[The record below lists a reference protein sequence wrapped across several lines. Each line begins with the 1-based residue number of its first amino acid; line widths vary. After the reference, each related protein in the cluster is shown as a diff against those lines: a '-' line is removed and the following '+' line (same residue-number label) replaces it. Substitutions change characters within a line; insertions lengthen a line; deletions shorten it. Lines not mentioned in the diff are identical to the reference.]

1 MIFRL
6 RAHALMCLSVAS
18 LTASFFASSVAIA
31 QTAPPLE
38 QRRAELKALFHEMW
52 EDRLKHAPE
61 FASAIGDKRYNAEL
75 SDYSVEAFN
84 QGLARDR
91 AFLTRLGAIDPAG
104 LPTQEKLSYELA
116 VRQLVEEQTAA
127 RFKEWQLPVNQF
139 YGFHTALPDLVELL
153 HFDTEKDYADYIA
166 RMRAVPRAFNQIMID
181 MQLGL
186 DDGRTPPRALMQ
198 KVLAQV
204 NDIANKKPEE
214 SAFALP
220 LKHFPAAITPDAQAH
235 IHDELLAVIHTQVLP
250 SYTRFAKFLE
260 TQYIPKARIDPGLWA
275 MPGGDDYYAFRVKQ
289 STTTNLTPEEVHQ
302 LGLKQVAEIEPQLMA
317 VVHGLG
323 FNDLKSFHEALLT
336 NPKEHAQSGDQLLA
350 LYKHY
355 ADQMQVK
362 LPTLFNKLP
371 KTPLAVVPMPGYSSA
386 DQVPADYQHGT
397 ADGSRPGWIRVNT
410 SNADKRLL
418 TQVEAIAYHEGV
430 PGHHLQISLAQ
441 EQTDL
446 PEFRRYLDFTAYT
459 EGWALYSERL
469 GKEVGF
475 YTDPYSEY
483 GRLENE
489 MWRAV
494 RLVVDT
500 GVHYKHWTRQQMV
513 DYFHAHTA
521 MDEINV
527 QTEVDRYIAWPG
539 QALGYKIGQLKILE
553 LRARAQQQLGA
564 QFDIRRFH
572 DLVVEGGALPMDVL
586 EQRVNEWIATQKG
599 ISPNPPATPSSQV
612 R

>member
-1 MIFRL
+1 MIFRM
-6 RAHALMCLSVAS
+6 RVRALMCLSVAS
-18 LTASFFASSVAIA
+18 LAASFFAPSVAVA
-31 QTAPPLE
+31 QTAPSLE

-52 EDRLKHAPE
+52 EDRLKHSPE
-61 FASAIGDKRYNAEL
+61 FASVIGDKRYNAEL

-84 QGLARDR
+84 QALARDR
-91 AFLTRLGAIDPAG
+91 AFLARLSAIDPAG
-104 LPTQEKLSYELA
+104 LPTREKLSYELA

-139 YGFHTALPDLVELL
+139 YGFHTALPDLVQLL

-166 RMRAVPRAFNQIMID
+166 RMRAAPRAFNQITVD

-186 DDGRTPPRALMQ
+186 DDGRTPPRALME

-214 SAFALP
+214 SPFALP
-220 LKHFPAAITPDAQAH
+220 LKHFPAGITPDAQTH
-235 IHDELLAVIHTQVLP
+235 IHDELLAVIRTQVLP
-250 SYTRFAKFLE
+250 SYVRFAKFLE
-260 TQYIPKARIDPGLWA
+260 TQYIPKARTDPGLWA

-302 LGLKQVAEIEPQLMA
+302 LGLKQVAEIEPQLIA
-317 VVHGLG
+317 VVHSLG
-323 FNDLKSFHEALLT
+323 FTDLKSFHEALLT
-336 NPKEHAQSGDQLLA
+336 NPKEHAQSGEQLLA

-362 LPTLFNKLP
+362 LPTLFTKLP

-386 DQVPADYQHGT
+386 DQVPADYQQGT
-397 ADGSRPGWIRVNT
+397 ADGSRPGWIRVNI

-441 EQTDL
+441 EQIDL

-475 YTDPYSEY
+475 YTNPYSEY

-599 ISPNPPATPSSQV
+599 SPSPAATPSSQV